1 MFSNITNKKIYQ
13 QVINQIQDMILSG
26 KLKKGD
32 KLMSERELSE
42 KMGVSRTSIREAI
55 RVLETMGIIESR
67 QGEGNFICNNIE
79 SSLIQPL
86 SMMFILNNG
95 SYEDIL
101 ELRNM
106 IELEAVKLAAIRG
119 TEEEFEELK
128 MISQNL
134 TNNDKNC
141 DKEGIDKMIHYKI
154 ACMSKNFLIKSLY
167 KISLNLLEDFIV
179 NSRQKIVNYY
189 NEEEILNNQHK
200 KICDA
205 IIAREPEN
213 AYNYM
218 KEHLDLIK
226 ITMDKI

>member
-134 TNNDKNC
+134 TNNDENC

-205 IIAREPEN
+205 IIARDPEN
-213 AYNYM
+213 AYKYM

-226 ITMDKI
+226 ITMEKI

>member
-42 KMGVSRTSIREAI
+42 KMGVSRTSIREAL

-134 TNNDKNC
+134 INNDENC

-213 AYNYM
+213 AYKYM

>member
-134 TNNDKNC
+134 TNNDENC

-213 AYNYM
+213 AYKYM

>member
-134 TNNDKNC
+134 INNDENC

-213 AYNYM
+213 AYKYM

>member
-13 QVINQIQDMILSG
+13 QVISQIQDMILSG

-42 KMGVSRTSIREAI
+42 KMGVSRTSIREAL

-134 TNNDKNC
+134 INNDENC

-213 AYNYM
+213 AYKYM

>member
-13 QVINQIQDMILSG
+13 QVISQIQDMILSG

-42 KMGVSRTSIREAI
+42 KMGVSRTSIREAL

-119 TEEEFEELK
+119 TEEEFKELK

-134 TNNDKNC
+134 INNDENC

-205 IIAREPEN
+205 IIARDPEN
-213 AYNYM
+213 AYKYM

>member
-42 KMGVSRTSIREAI
+42 KMGVSRTSIREAL
-55 RVLETMGIIESR
+55 RVLETMGIIEGR

-79 SSLIQPL
+79 SSLIQPI

-95 SYEDIL
+95 SYEEIL

-134 TNNDKNC
+134 TNNDENC
-141 DKEGIDKMIHYKI
+141 DKEDIDKKIHYKI

-213 AYNYM
+213 AYKYM